1 MLQCRLL
8 CLLKW
13 FDDNCCFDLQD
24 DGDETV
30 SETGSE
36 SMLTDLNTEE
46 GMKKIDKVVIRL
58 SRLSVV

>member
-1 MLQCRLL
+1 M
-8 CLLKW
+8 
-13 FDDNCCFDLQD
+13 QD

-46 GMKKIDKVVIRL
+46 GMKKIDKVMIRL
-58 SRLSVV
+58 SRLSVVENNKNTLLAFFVLSTYNS